1 MTCRCNER
9 GGETIIATRGES
21 GWSPA
26 IRWSDLL
33 ARGGFLLLV
42 AWFLALKSYCI
53 HWQVG
58 DENIYYYM
66 AWSVVDHGAL
76 PYRDFF
82 FAHPPLHLLPG
93 VIAFAWL
100 GFGPLTA
107 RCLPIGATVVGAT
120 FLFLL
125 AKRHLGCLAA
135 VAAVALYLNSFEV
148 LGDSTHWTGI
158 NLAVMW
164 LVMGL
169 WALFR
174 QRPATAGMML
184 ALGVGTSDSVLPG
197 ALMSGLLTLL
207 GNRRSA
213 VRYALG
219 FGVPWVAVQAGCFL
233 LGGRNYWDSVYLFH
247 FIKPAMAGGSFGVF
261 AEAVTNNFAM
271 VVGSVVG
278 LVFVALDEPAA
289 EAPGNS
295 GNAAGLWELLRAKLL
310 HDGPR
315 GFARTGAL
323 WALGYG
329 FFIATLPAVFSFYLL
344 PIFPG
349 LALVGGFAVERFV
362 HHTQVGIAAVWRRTT
377 DWWIAV
383 RMAVLVVVA
392 CAVAF
397 AVRVPL
403 QRILVPTYVRAV
415 DVPMTWS
422 ASPLPINAFMRWCCW
437 DDVAR
442 AYTAYGTLQEM
453 LYHESRYFEQAET
466 LAAFVRQNSRSD
478 QILFGDSST
487 TGLIALLA
495 GRRVAAD
502 YVDTNVMRFSSGL
515 TAAEDVIRQVDTP
528 ALAFVL
534 VQGRTTSNADGSSTI
549 HYAGFAAVPPF
560 RSWLDGHFDVAFQV
574 EDRTKG
580 TFILLRRRPP

>member
-1 MTCRCNER
+1 MTCRCDER
-9 GGETIIATRGES
+9 GSDIIIATRGEG

-26 IRWSDLL
+26 TGWSDLL
-33 ARGGFLLLV
+33 AWGGLLLLV
-42 AWFLALKSYCI
+42 AWFLALKSFCI

-125 AKRHLGCLAA
+125 AKRHLGRLAA

-184 ALGVGTSDSVLPG
+184 ALGVATSDSVLPG
-197 ALMSGLLTLL
+197 ALMSGLLALL
-207 GNRRSA
+207 ESRKSA

-219 FGVPWVAVQAGCFL
+219 FAVPWLAVQAGCLL
-233 LGGRNYWDSVYLFH
+233 LGGRNYWDSVYRFH
-247 FIKPAMAGGSFGVF
+247 FIKPAMAGGSFEVF

-289 EAPGNS
+289 EAAGNS
-295 GNAAGLWELLRAKLL
+295 GNAAGLWESLRAKLL

-315 GFARTGAL
+315 GLARTGAL
-323 WALGYG
+323 WAFGYG
-329 FFIATLPAVFSFYLL
+329 VFIATLPAVFSFYML

-349 LALVGGFAVERFV
+349 LALVAGFGVERFV
-362 HHTQVGIAAVWRRTT
+362 HHTRVGIAAAWGRSAGSWTVARTP
-377 DWWIAV
+377 
-383 RMAVLVVVA
+383 VLVVVA

-403 QRILVPTYVRAV
+403 QRILAPAYVRAV
-415 DVPMTWS
+415 AVPMAWS
-422 ASPLPINAFMRWCCW
+422 PSPLPINALMRWCCW

-442 AYTAYGTLQEM
+442 DYTAYGTLQEM

-478 QILFGDSST
+478 QVLFGDSST

-502 YVDTNVMRFSSGL
+502 FVDTNVMRFSSGL
-515 TAAEDVIRQVDTP
+515 TVAADVIRQVDTP

-534 VQGRTTSNADGSSTI
+534 VQGRTTSNADGTSTI
-549 HYAGFAAVPPF
+549 HYAGFAAAPAF
-560 RSWLDGHFDVAFQV
+560 RSWLDGHFDVALHV
-574 EDRTKG
+574 EDRENR
-580 TFILLRRRPP
+580 TFVLLRRKPS

>member
-1 MTCRCNER
+1 MTSRCDER
-9 GGETIIATRGES
+9 GSDTIIATRGEG
-21 GWSPA
+21 GWSAA
-26 IRWSDLL
+26 IGSSDLL
-33 ARGGFLLLV
+33 AWGGFLLLV

-125 AKRHLGCLAA
+125 AKRHLGRLAA

-158 NLAVMW
+158 DLAAMW

-174 QRPATAGMML
+174 QRSATAGMML
-184 ALGVGTSDSVLPG
+184 ALGVATSDSVLPG
-197 ALMSGLLTLL
+197 AVMSGLLAFLES
-207 GNRRSA
+207 RESA

-219 FGVPWVAVQAGCFL
+219 FGVPWLAVQAGCLL
-233 LGGRNYWDSVYLFH
+233 LGGRNYWDSVYRFH

-289 EAPGNS
+289 KAEGNS

-315 GFARTGAL
+315 GLARTGAL

-329 FFIATLPAVFSFYLL
+329 LFIAPLPAVFSFYML

-362 HHTQVGIAAVWRRTT
+362 HHTRGSIAAARGRTAGSWT
-377 DWWIAV
+377 VARIP
-383 RMAVLVVVA
+383 VLVVVA
-392 CAVAF
+392 CSVAF

-415 DVPMTWS
+415 DVPMAWS
-422 ASPLPINAFMRWCCW
+422 ASPLPVNAFMRWCCW
-437 DDVAR
+437 EDTAR
-442 AYTAYGTLQEM
+442 AYTGYGTFQEI

-466 LAAFVRQNSRSD
+466 LADYVRQNSRSD
-478 QILFGDSST
+478 QVLFGDSST
-487 TGLIALLA
+487 TGLVALLA

-534 VQGRTTSNADGSSTI
+534 VQGRTASNADRTSTI
-549 HYAGFAAVPPF
+549 HYAGFATVPAF

-580 TFILLRRRPP
+580 TFILLRRRPA

>member
-1 MTCRCNER
+1 M
-9 GGETIIATRGES
+9 
-21 GWSPA
+21 
-26 IRWSDLL
+26 
-33 ARGGFLLLV
+33 
-42 AWFLALKSYCI
+42 
-53 HWQVG
+53 G

-66 AWSVVDHGAL
+66 AWSIADHGAL

-107 RCLPIGATVVGAT
+107 RCLPIGAAVAAAT

-125 AKRHLGCLAA
+125 AKRHLGRLAA

-174 QRPATAGMML
+174 RRPATAGMML

-197 ALMSGLLTLL
+197 AVMSGLLALL
-207 GNRRSA
+207 ESRESA

-219 FGVPWVAVQAGCFL
+219 FGVPWLAVQAGCFL
-233 LGGRNYWDSVYLFH
+233 LGGGSYWDSVYRFH
-247 FIKPAMAGGSFGVF
+247 FIKPAMAGGSFDVF

-278 LVFVALDEPAA
+278 LVLVAVDEPAA
-289 EAPGNS
+289 EAAGNS
-295 GNAAGLWELLRAKLL
+295 GNAAGLWELLRTTLL

-323 WALGYG
+323 WGLGYVL
-329 FFIATLPAVFSFYLL
+329 FIAALPAVFSFYML

-349 LALVGGFAVERFV
+349 LALVCGFAVERFV
-362 HHTQVGIAAVWRRTT
+362 HHALAFAAAVRRRDPEWRAAARVP
-377 DWWIAV
+377 A
-383 RMAVLVVVA
+383 LVVLACGVA
-392 CAVAF
+392 GAL
-397 AVRVPL
+397 RVPL
-403 QRILVPTYVRAV
+403 QRGLVPGYVRAL
-415 DVPMTWS
+415 DVPMYWS

-442 AYTAYGTLQEM
+442 ARTAYGTLQEM

-466 LAAFVRQNSRSD
+466 LADYVRQNSRAD
-478 QILFGDSST
+478 QVIFGDSST
-487 TGLIALLA
+487 TGLVALLA
-495 GRRVAAD
+495 GRRLAAD
-502 YVDTNVMRFSSGL
+502 CADTNVMRFSSGL
-515 TAAEDVIRQVDTP
+515 TAAAEVIRQVDTP

-534 VQGRTTSNADGSSTI
+534 VQGRTARNAQGRPTI
-549 HYAGFAAVPPF
+549 DYAGFAAVPAF

-574 EDRTKG
+574 EDRAKG
-580 TFILLRRRPP
+580 TFVLLRRTP